1 MLPAYPQRT
10 HDPGFNHDHRGALT
24 GMAKMEMDAID
35 ASFVV
40 GLASVFMIVGH
51 TRTKTAKSIRR
62 VASSA
67 INKPSRSD
75 PRIARLLESEG
86 GKDEFAEAGDYKELT
101 DTAET
106 YPEHEASEF
115 AIVMEDDEDGDDAV
129 DADDLKRR
137 EAIDNA
143 IRAVKR
149 HGMTYAD
156 AGDLVG
162 YSAAWVS
169 DRIAEYR
176 DGDHGGSV
184 NELEA

>member
-1 MLPAYPQRT
+1 
-10 HDPGFNHDHRGALT
+10 
-24 GMAKMEMDAID
+24 MAKMEMDAID

-40 GLASVFMIVGH
+40 GLASVFMIAGH

-75 PRIARLLESEG
+75 PWIARLLESES
-86 GKDEFAEAGDYKELT
+86 GKDEFAEAGDYRGLT

-137 EAIDNA
+137 EAT
-143 IRAVKR
+143 
-149 HGMTYAD
+149 G
-156 AGDLVG
+156 
-162 YSAAWVS
+162 S
-169 DRIAEYR
+169 DRQR
-176 DGDHGGSV
+176 DPRGQAPRHDLRGRRRPRGV
-184 NELEA
+184 LLGAGLGPDR